1 MDAKGS
7 IEWVLGN
14 DTAGKFPVKV
24 RAKGDRSGEAVLSFD
39 VGIKR

>member
-24 RAKGDRSGEAVLSFD
+24 KAKGDGGEAVLSFD